1 MIIFK
6 VYKRQTL
13 EPHCHCVYGKK
24 NRLQIVLMI
33 SWFFL
38 VLLTCLIIHFQVVF
52 NSNWMA
58 YTIGG
63 YLSFVVLSTLK
74 GLLYL
79 LYPLCGWIAEI
90 CSSKFKLIQCS
101 FVLMLISSITISID
115 GLLQIIKKYDFEE
128 KLILTQVLLVISGL
142 IALGLYEANAIQFGM
157 DQMLDA
163 SSEQLS
169 SFIHWYFWC
178 IDIGSLTIYYA
189 VVAATFFWGKYEF
202 DDDNIAETSLHFFG
216 WIFLILSCIQILLSI
231 TGIFLTFNVTRFLSI
246 QQTSRN
252 PLKMIVKVLVF
263 AFKHKYPIK
272 RSAFTYWEDYIPSR
286 IDLGKE
292 KYGGPFTYE
301 QVEDVKTMFRLLL
314 LMFSLFGF
322 YLSGDGYSLSHYIL
336 NTVGCPTFVPLIIM
350 ILNPENI
357 TSLVVVLIIPLY
369 QFMKKYLSRYTPSLL
384 ARLRIGLFLCL
395 LSECIQSS
403 YSLFLQHEQRE
414 SFKCLEVI
422 VFKDPTLE
430 LKCVFTN
437 FKVLRNSTYEYF
449 CSDPPINYPLV
460 YLSLVPL
467 ILNGLSYLLV
477 FLTTIEFICAQSP
490 NAMKGL
496 LIGIWYS
503 MMSIKYIVVM
513 NLNMHKNLL
522 QTDNWN
528 IYHGIRGVGI
538 LVSIICFSFISKQ
551 YRYRERDENVNEQAI
566 IEEQY
571 ERELLLNY
579 SSDKI

>member
-1 MIIFK
+1 
-6 VYKRQTL
+6 
-13 EPHCHCVYGKK
+13 
-24 NRLQIVLMI
+24 MI

-38 VLLTCLIIHFQVVF
+38 VLLTCLLIHFQVAF
-52 NSNWMA
+52 TCNWMA
-58 YTIGG
+58 NTIGG
-63 YLSFVVLSTLK
+63 YLYFVVLSTLK
-74 GLLYL
+74 GLSYL

-115 GLLQIIKKYDFEE
+115 GLLQIMKKYEFEG
-128 KLILTQVLLVISGL
+128 KLIVTQVLFVVSGL

-178 IDIGSLTIYYA
+178 IDIGSLIIYSA
-189 VVAATFFWGKYEF
+189 VVVAFYFWEQFKF
-202 DDDNIAETSLHFFG
+202 DDDNIAETSSLHLFG
-216 WIFLILSCIQILLSI
+216 WILVILSCIQILLST
-231 TGIFLTFNVTRFLSI
+231 TGIFLTFTATKCLGI

-272 RSAFTYWEDYIPSR
+272 RSAFTYWENDIPSR

-314 LMFSLFGF
+314 LMFSSFGF

-357 TSLVVVLIIPLY
+357 TNLVVVLFIPFY
-369 QFMKKYLSRYTPSLL
+369 QLMKKYLSRYTPSLL
-384 ARLRIGLFLCL
+384 ARMWIGLFLCL

-403 YSLFLQHEQRE
+403 YSSFLQHERE
-414 SFKCLEVI
+414 SLKCLQGQVI
-422 VFKDPTLE
+422 KNPTLE
-430 LKCVFTN
+430 LQCVFTN
-437 FKVLRNSTYEYF
+437 LKVLKNNTYEYF
-449 CSDPPINYPLV
+449 CSEPPINYPLI

-467 ILNGLSYLLV
+467 ILHSLSYLLV

-503 MMSIKYIVVM
+503 MMSIKYIVVN
-513 NLNMHKNLL
+513 NLNIRKNLL
-522 QTDNWN
+522 QTDSWS
-528 IYHGIRGVGI
+528 IYHGIRGVRI
-538 LVSIICFSFISKQ
+538 FVSIICFSFISKR

-579 SSDKI
+579 SSEKI

>member
-1 MIIFK
+1 MHG
-6 VYKRQTL
+6 T
-13 EPHCHCVYGKK
+13 KK
-24 NRLQIVLMI
+24 PLQIVLMI
-33 SWFFL
+33 SWLFV
-38 VLLTCLIIHFQVVF
+38 VLLTCLLIHLQVVLTC
-52 NSNWMA
+52 NWMA
-58 YTIGG
+58 YTSGG
-63 YLSFVVLSTLK
+63 YLPFMVLLTFK
-74 GLLYL
+74 GLCYL

-90 CSSKFKLIQCS
+90 YSSKFKLIKCS
-101 FVLMLISSITISID
+101 FVLMMISSITIFID
-115 GLLQIIKKYDFEE
+115 GLLRITTKYKFEGN
-128 KLILTQVLLVISGL
+128 LIVTEVLFVVSGL

-178 IDIGSLTIYYA
+178 IDIGSLIIYYA
-189 VVAATFFWGKYEF
+189 IVVAIYFWEKCEF
-202 DDDNIAETSLHFFG
+202 DDDNIIETSLHFLG
-216 WIFLILSCIQILLSI
+216 WILVILSCIQIFLSA
-231 TGIFLTFNVTRFLSI
+231 TGIFLTFNATRFLSI

-252 PLKMIVKVLVF
+252 PLKMIVEVLVF

-272 RSAFTYWEDYIPSR
+272 RSAFTYWENYIPSR

-301 QVEDVKTMFRLLL
+301 QVEDVKTLFRLLL
-314 LMFSLFGF
+314 LMFSSFGF

-336 NTVGCPTFVPLIIM
+336 NTVGCPKFVPLIIM

-357 TSLVVVLIIPLY
+357 TSLVVVLFIPLY
-369 QFMKKYLSRYTPSLL
+369 QLMKKYLSRFTPSLL
-384 ARLRIGLFLCL
+384 ARMWIGLFFCL

-403 YSLFLQHEQRE
+403 YSLFLQHERK
-414 SFKCLEVI
+414 SYNCLDVP

-437 FKVLRNSTYEYF
+437 IKVLRNNTYEYF
-449 CSDPPINYPLV
+449 CSVPPINYPLI

-467 ILNGLSYLLV
+467 ILNSLSYLLV

-503 MMSIKYIVVM
+503 MMLIKYIVVM

-522 QTDNWN
+522 QTDSWN

-538 LVSIICFSFISKQ
+538 FVSIICFSFIFKQ
-551 YRYRERDENVNEQAI
+551 YRYRERDEIVNEQAI

-579 SSDKI
+579 SSEKI

>member
-1 MIIFK
+1 
-6 VYKRQTL
+6 
-13 EPHCHCVYGKK
+13 
-24 NRLQIVLMI
+24 MI

-38 VLLTCLIIHFQVVF
+38 VLLTCLLIHFQVAF
-52 NSNWMA
+52 TCNWMA
-58 YTIGG
+58 NTIGG
-63 YLSFVVLSTLK
+63 YLYFVVLSTLK
-74 GLLYL
+74 GLSYL

-115 GLLQIIKKYDFEE
+115 GLLQIIKKYEFEG
-128 KLILTQVLLVISGL
+128 KLIVTQVLFVVSGL

-178 IDIGSLTIYYA
+178 IDIGSLIIYSA
-189 VVAATFFWGKYEF
+189 VVVAFYFWEQFKF
-202 DDDNIAETSLHFFG
+202 DDDNIAETSSLHLFG
-216 WIFLILSCIQILLSI
+216 WILVILSCIQILLSI
-231 TGIFLTFNVTRFLSI
+231 TGIFLTFTATKCLGI

-272 RSAFTYWEDYIPSR
+272 RSAFTYWENDIPSR

-357 TSLVVVLIIPLY
+357 TNLVVVLFIPFY
-369 QFMKKYLSRYTPSLL
+369 QLMKKYLSRYTPSLL
-384 ARLRIGLFLCL
+384 ARMWIGLFFCL

-403 YSLFLQHEQRE
+403 YSLFLQHERE
-414 SFKCLEVI
+414 SLKCLQGQVI
-422 VFKDPTLE
+422 KNPTLQ
-430 LKCVFTN
+430 LQCVFTN
-437 FKVLRNSTYEYF
+437 LKVLKNNTYEYF
-449 CSDPPINYPLV
+449 CSEPPINYPLI

-467 ILNGLSYLLV
+467 ILHSLSHLLV

-503 MMSIKYIVVM
+503 MMSIKYIVVN
-513 NLNMHKNLL
+513 NLNIHKNLL
-522 QTDNWN
+522 QTDSWS

-538 LVSIICFSFISKQ
+538 FVSIICFSFISKR

-571 ERELLLNY
+571 ERELLLNC
-579 SSDKI
+579 SSEKI

>member
-1 MIIFK
+1 
-6 VYKRQTL
+6 
-13 EPHCHCVYGKK
+13 
-24 NRLQIVLMI
+24 MI
-33 SWFFL
+33 SWFYL

-52 NSNWMA
+52 TCNWMG

-63 YLSFVVLSTLK
+63 YLYFVVLSTLK

-101 FVLMLISSITISID
+101 FVLMLISSITICID
-115 GLLQIIKKYDFEE
+115 GLLRTINKDGFEE
-128 KLILTQVLLVISGL
+128 KLIVTPVLFVVSGL

-178 IDIGSLTIYYA
+178 IDIGSLIIYCA
-189 VVAATFFWGKYEF
+189 IIVATYFLERFEF
-202 DDDNIAETSLHFFG
+202 DDDNIDETSLHDFG
-216 WIFLILSCIQILLSI
+216 WIFVILSCIQILLST
-231 TGIFLTFNVTRFLSI
+231 TGIFLTFNATRILSI

-272 RSAFTYWEDYIPSR
+272 RSAFTYWENHIPSR

-314 LMFSLFGF
+314 LMFSSFGF

-350 ILNPENI
+350 IVNPENI
-357 TSLVVVLIIPLY
+357 ISLVVVLFIPLY
-369 QFMKKYLSRYTPSLL
+369 QFMKKYLSRYTPGLL
-384 ARLRIGLFLCL
+384 TRLWIGLFFCL
-395 LSECIQSS
+395 LNECIQSS
-403 YSLFLQHEQRE
+403 YSLFLQHDRVTI
-414 SFKCLEVI
+414 KCLQGQ
-422 VFKDPTLE
+422 VFKNLTLE
-430 LKCVFTN
+430 LKCVFTDI
-437 FKVLRNSTYEYF
+437 KVLKNDTYENF
-449 CSDPPINYPLV
+449 CSEPPINNSSI

-467 ILNGLSYLLV
+467 ILNSLSYLLV

-503 MMSIKYIVVM
+503 MMSIKYIVVN
-513 NLNMHKNLL
+513 NLSMHKYLL
-522 QTDNWN
+522 QTDSWS
-528 IYHGIRGVGI
+528 IYHGIKGVGI
-538 LVSIICFSFISKQ
+538 FVSIICYSFISKQ

-571 ERELLLNY
+571 ERELLLN
-579 SSDKI
+579 SSSE